1 DLSLHLLQLHEE
13 HALRRRRSRSPALS
27 IGTTIIRPRRRRI
40 PRAARGAS
48 RLIFDYWHLCRCE
61 QRQAK
66 YNKGQ
71 SMAVLEH
78 GLLLAQLYTAV
89 LSPGLLV
96 VTHGNRTLFA
106 VGNQFQLSWGNTLQ
120 NQVTLYGLGTTLTQS
135 HVVLASTTLVGV
147 AFQNDTVAGSLQILG
162 MDVQSTHGFRLQIGA
177 VVFEVERSDG
187 AQSSFFAHAAVDG
200 TSVRTVTGVR
210 IDTSRA
216 FARIIATL

>member
-1 DLSLHLLQLHEE
+1 TGIHQTLIEILVTLQPFLLQTLDLILLFLEHATQLRDLSLHLLQLHEE
-13 HALRRRRSRSPALS
+13 HALRRRRSRSPAFS
-27 IGTTIIRPRRRRI
+27 IGTTITRPRRRRI

-120 NQVTLYGLGTTLTQS
+120 NQVTLYGLGT
-135 HVVLASTTLVGV
+135 
-147 AFQNDTVAGSLQILG
+147 
-162 MDVQSTHGFRLQIGA
+162 
-177 VVFEVERSDG
+177 
-187 AQSSFFAHAAVDG
+187 
-200 TSVRTVTGVR
+200 
-210 IDTSRA
+210 
-216 FARIIATL
+216 